1 MTIEKVSQKK
11 PVKQVRLVS
20 QVPARNELVNSRETR
35 DTGKISE
42 SSATSGM
49 SKSNATSETF
59 EKSESIGT
67 SETSESRETSEKV
80 R

>member
-1 MTIEKVSQKK
+1 MSQKK

-20 QVPARNELVNSRETR
+20 QVPARDKLFNSREPR
-35 DTGKISE
+35 DTGITSE

-49 SKSNATSETF
+49 SESNATSEAF
-59 EKSESIGT
+59 ETSESTGT
-67 SETSESRETSEKV
+67 SKTSESRETCEKV